1 MKRHLLAVL
10 KRELDPIH
18 CILVCLVLV
27 AVVLTA
33 KVLTDRVLLSDDY
46 AMEETEMYLP
56 AL

>member
-1 MKRHLLAVL
+1 M
-10 KRELDPIH
+10 H